1 MASLLKLLC
10 NDDRLAEH
18 AHSIIKMSD
27 NKMIMQHAR
36 SIIARMSMNSDNRD
50 IIIPNHVPVVPHTH
64 QDTIIKT
71 NEPQ

>member
-10 NDDRLAEH
+10 NDDRLDEH
-18 AHSIIKMSD
+18 AHSIIESD

-36 SIIARMSMNSDNRD
+36 SIIARMNSANRD
-50 IIIPNHVPVVPHTH
+50 IIIPNRVPVIPHEC